1 MIFKNDIYDIII
13 AQNDDY
19 YISSIKELGIH
30 ESGSNEQES
39 LSKCISKRDAY
50 FNYCKANNIKLPP
63 PISKSDF
70 TRIFDNNLLN
80 KIFVFFFNLISNFI
94 FISLILL
101 FLILFLIDPIE
112 SRLRDFI
119 NDPSAIELF
128 QKILDKLGIDIVKK

>member
-50 FNYCKANNIKLPP
+50 FNYCKANINDN
-63 PISKSDF
+63 SDH
-70 TRIFDNNLLN
+70 
-80 KIFVFFFNLISNFI
+80 NLI
-94 FISLILL
+94 
-101 FLILFLIDPIE
+101 E
-112 SRLRDFI
+112 KI
-119 NDPSAIELF
+119 NDRFILCTIYKDNKYVSKIHSQLF
-128 QKILDKLGIDIVKK
+128 IQDGIRLIRSSSNITDRSLGLYPCDKEYGLLPLVV